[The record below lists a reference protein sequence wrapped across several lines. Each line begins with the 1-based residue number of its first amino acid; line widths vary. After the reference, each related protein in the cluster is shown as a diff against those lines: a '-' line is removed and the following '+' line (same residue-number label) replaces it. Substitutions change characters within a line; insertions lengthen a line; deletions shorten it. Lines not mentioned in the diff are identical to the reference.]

1 MVAIYILKC
10 EQDKYYVGKSKNAD
24 FRIKDHFEKGGSQ
37 WTKKYKPIEI
47 VEIRDDCKDS
57 DEQIITQE
65 YMKKYGIQNV
75 RGGPWCKKKITE
87 DEESFI
93 EGMIRGNDDIC
104 YICGKSG
111 HFARYCKD
119 REELG
124 DKFRV
129 KKQRVKKKKFY
140 CRFCNKTFKTERG
153 LNCHEKSICRENP
166 TRYDQICL
174 RCGYKGHTHDFCY
187 AKRHKNGKTLGSPRS
202 DKPTCMDAR

>member
-1 MVAIYILKC
+1 
-10 EQDKYYVGKSKNAD
+10 
-24 FRIKDHFEKGGSQ
+24 
-37 WTKKYKPIEI
+37 
-47 VEIRDDCKDS
+47 
-57 DEQIITQE
+57 
-65 YMKKYGIQNV
+65 MKKYGIQNV

-87 DEESFI
+87 DEEAFI

-124 DKFRV
+124 DKSRVKKQRV
-129 KKQRVKKKKFY
+129 KKQRVKKKKY
-140 CRFCNKTFKTERG
+140 SCRFCNKTFKTERG
-153 LNCHEKSICRENP
+153 LDCHEKSICRENP
-166 TRYDQICL
+166 SRYGQICL

-202 DKPTCMDAR
+202 DKPTYMDML